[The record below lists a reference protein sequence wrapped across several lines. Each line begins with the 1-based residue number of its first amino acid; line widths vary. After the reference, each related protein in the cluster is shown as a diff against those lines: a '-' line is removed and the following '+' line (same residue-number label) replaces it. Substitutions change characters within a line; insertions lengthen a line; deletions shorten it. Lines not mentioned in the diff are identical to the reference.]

1 MDPYSIV
8 GVVLHS
14 EDEYEDLLA
23 LWSDLEAGLGVV
35 LTHPSQVQ
43 EFVQRIAQYDQWMRD
58 LLQRDADVGLYLLFQ
73 LATHSPVGYS
83 TSHALVCAVLCHL
96 VSQEFA
102 LPSEQRDGLVY
113 AAMTMNIAM
122 TTLQDQLATQGSRPT
137 PEQQQSISVHASQGA
152 MLLARLGIDDNLW
165 LRIVEL
171 HHNESPSSAPVR
183 SAPTEETLARI
194 LRVIDRYAAMISPR
208 RSREGR
214 SAEESA
220 KYLLEQTRQSGSDVE
235 QALVRIVGLYPP
247 GTFVRL
253 DNGSTAIVTRRSASL
268 NQPDVVIVLQ
278 EGGGLLK
285 PPLMHPT
292 SKGSPKIQAALPSSA
307 VQERLSHHR
316 ILQLV
321 APG

>member
-1 MDPYSIV
+1 M